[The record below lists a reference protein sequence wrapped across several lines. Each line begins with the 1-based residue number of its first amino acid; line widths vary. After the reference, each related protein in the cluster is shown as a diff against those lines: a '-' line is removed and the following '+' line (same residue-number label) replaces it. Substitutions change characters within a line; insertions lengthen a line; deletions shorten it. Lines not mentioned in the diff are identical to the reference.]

1 MCPPAL
7 CRLLFLTTM
16 MRARAHTH
24 THTQVART
32 HTTHTY
38 TTHTRTHTTPLSH
51 AHTPTHTP
59 THTREFQVRV
69 NQDGS
74 FHSFGQGTS
83 GTVTLAM
90 VLKLLALL
98 VQEYKY

>member
-16 MRARAHTH
+16 MRARAHT
-24 THTQVART
+24 QVANT